1 MNHRL
6 FEIYEDADVCEVIR
20 MPGPGSSYKVHTT
33 NGRARATDE
42 VPVLATGFQC
52 GGGARQLAAFFF
64 EWNDDGYPV
73 LTDEDCS
80 TLFLVCTLSAL
91 MCGMP
96 VIFIAL
102 SISSV
107 SAFPSWQKV
116 SRVIWACPLKEYG
129 TGGFCLQSLTAVP
142 MRTVRAEVR
151 VYAIIRFNGIRKCR
165 KIYPV

>member
-1 MNHRL
+1 MRM
-6 FEIYEDADVCEVIR
+6 CEVIR

-33 NGRARATDE
+33 NGRAGLLTRCLCLLPASSVAE
-42 VPVLATGFQC
+42 EQGNWL
-52 GGGARQLAAFFF
+52 LF

-142 MRTVRAEVR
+142 TVRAEVR